1 METLVMPHLR
11 LTLKRLLT
19 GAAVLSALLLA
30 GCDEHVQ
37 ITRDHD
43 IRIPKH
49 ATWAWRPAEDVRNSP
64 PPPAASPNSSNSD
77 NRPVTSRDDIGAAP
91 RPRYGR
97 PAAPAPT
104 REPSAEDDV
113 VRQKV
118 RTAIEQTLASK
129 GFQQVDPSQAEFLV
143 DYKFAVRRVN
153 ETVPTYGAGYPGLVC
168 GPFRCWYGWGGP
180 AYYGYENI
188 HFREGMIVFDFV
200 QNETQH
206 LVYRAV
212 GEKPVHRDAFSLSQ
226 GDINGLTHKLL
237 GELRVGK

>member
-1 METLVMPHLR
+1 MQRLR
-11 LTLKRLLT
+11 QIYAKRLVI
-19 GAAVLSALLLA
+19 AAGFLSVAFLV

-49 ATWAWRPAEDVRNSP
+49 ATWAWRPYVEEARNT
-64 PPPAASPNSSNSD
+64 PPPATPDRD
-77 NRPVTSRDDIGAAP
+77 NRPVISRDTLTPNPPPRGRAGAP
-91 RPRYGR
+91 P
-97 PAAPAPT
+97 

-118 RTAIEQTLASK
+118 KRAIEETLASK
-129 GFQQVDPSQAEFLV
+129 GFQQVDPGQAEFLV
-143 DYKFAVRRVN
+143 DYKFAVRRYN
-153 ETVPTYGAGYPGLVC
+153 ETVPAVYGGGYPGLVC
-168 GPFRCWYGWGGP
+168 GPFRCWAGWGYGP
-180 AYYGYENI
+180 AFVGYENI

-200 QNETQH
+200 QPETKH

-226 GDINGLTHKLL
+226 DDINSLTHKLL
-237 GELRVGK
+237 GDLKAGR